1 MKKMQRIK
9 EIELIQEHN
18 KQINQLYEELKQ
30 ALENQARWRDL
41 WYELLIENKELKN
54 PKVEIPTL
62 EQEKT
67 TSASGG

>member
-1 MKKMQRIK
+1 MEKMQRIK

>member
-1 MKKMQRIK
+1 MGKMQRIK

>member
-1 MKKMQRIK
+1 MAKMQRIK